1 MKRFAFFLPLFAAVF
16 LLSNSVS
23 APENYIPGDQA
34 EDFLLKNVDGRMVSL
49 TSEYPDAKGF
59 IIVFTCNHCPYSNL
73 YEQRLINLHRKYAS
87 QGVPV
92 IAINPNSPEI
102 APEDSFE
109 NMQRRAEEKR
119 YPFLYLYDGEQS
131 VYPKFG
137 ATKTP
142 HAFVLDKDRYVRYIG
157 AIDDNAEA
165 PHLVTKRYVENAVES
180 LLLGELPAVVSTRAV
195 GCTIKK
201 KPVAK

>member
-119 YPFLYLYDGEQS
+119 FQPVQLLF
-131 VYPKFG
+131 FG
-137 ATKTP
+137 GG
-142 HAFVLDKDRYVRYIG
+142 L
-157 AIDDNAEA
+157 
-165 PHLVTKRYVENAVES
+165 
-180 LLLGELPAVVSTRAV
+180 
-195 GCTIKK
+195 
-201 KPVAK
+201 